1 MNPYS
6 PGQKSGFGFAE
17 RNAKFVL
24 KKNIFARAA
33 HFKVYVFAVVL
44 FYYNVKLP
52 SYAFYGGKAYVFLFA
67 FFSLPLIFT

>member
-17 RNAKFVL
+17 RNAKF
-24 KKNIFARAA
+24 AA

-44 FYYNVKLP
+44 FDYNVKLP
-52 SYAFYGGKAYVFLFA
+52 SYACYGGKAYVFLFA